1 MSSTEDNKWLD
12 DTDAAASD
20 STDRDD
26 ILRLALSIFGSE
38 EKANRWLNK
47 PKARFDGRSPL
58 DMLTSKSGASR
69 VNAMLHQ
76 IRSGI
81 SF

>member
-38 EKANRWLNK
+38 E
-47 PKARFDGRSPL
+47 
-58 DMLTSKSGASR
+58 
-69 VNAMLHQ
+69 
-76 IRSGI
+76 
-81 SF
+81 